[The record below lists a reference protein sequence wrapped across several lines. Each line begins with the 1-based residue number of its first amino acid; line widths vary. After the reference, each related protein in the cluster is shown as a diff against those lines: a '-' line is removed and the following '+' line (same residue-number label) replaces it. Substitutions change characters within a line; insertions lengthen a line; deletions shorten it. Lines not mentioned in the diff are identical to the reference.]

1 MANRG
6 ACLHD
11 GTLSVS
17 RFDFGKRPGAPAERQ
32 VAFTPVQA
40 AEADVGQAAAPQ
52 TLEKSLGLLLTER
65 RHVETGFVQRLPS
78 ARYPHEQHENGVR
91 SCRTRLELQF
101 RSRRGHT
108 TLHTRSR
115 DQEVVN
121 DGIVPSRRN
130 VTRSERRVN
139 VFVGRVTSQSHL
151 I

>member
-17 RFDFGKRPGAPAERQ
+17 RFDFGKRPGPPAERH

-52 TLEKSLGLLLTER
+52 TLEKSVGLLLTER
-65 RHVETGFVQRLPS
+65 RQVETGFVQH
-78 ARYPHEQHENGVR
+78 YPPRATHEQHENGVR
-91 SCRTRLELQF
+91 VMLHASRVAVQIPTRAHNASHEV
-101 RSRRGHT
+101 S
-108 TLHTRSR
+108 

-121 DGIVPSRRN
+121 DG
-130 VTRSERRVN
+130 ERFFAAER
-139 VFVGRVTSQSHL
+139 HPE
-151 I
+151 